1 MTFLE
6 KLNSDLKEAM
16 KAKAEVKMNCI
27 RQIKTAVM
35 NKEVAKKDNEILSD
49 DEVMGVIASLA
60 KAHVE
65 SIDSF
70 KKGNREDLVGKEEEE
85 LAILQAYLPAQLS
98 ENELRIIVEAAVK
111 ESGASAIKETGKVMG
126 IIMPKVKG
134 KADGAR
140 INAVIREFLK

>member
-16 KAKAEVKMNCI
+16 KARDEVRMNCI
-27 RQIKTAVM
+27 RQVKATVM
-35 NKEVAKKDNEILSD
+35 NREVAKKKTLSD
-49 DEVMGVIASLA
+49 DEVMEVIASLA

-70 KKGNREDLVGKEEEE
+70 KKGNRPDLVGKEEAE
-85 LAILQAYLPAQLS
+85 LAILKAYMPEQLS
-98 ENELRIIVEAAVK
+98 DEELRIIVEAAVK

-126 IIMPKVKG
+126 LIMPKVKG
-134 KADGAR
+134 KADGGR
-140 INAVIREFLK
+140 INAIVREFLK

>member
-35 NKEVAKKDNEILSD
+35 NKEVAKKEILSD
-49 DEVMGVIASLA
+49 DEVLGVIASLA

-70 KKGNREDLVGKEEEE
+70 KKGNREDLVGKEEAE

-111 ESGASAIKETGKVMG
+111 ESGASAIKETGKVMAL
-126 IIMPKVKG
+126 IMPKVKG
-134 KADGAR
+134 KADGGR
-140 INAVIREFLK
+140 INAIVREFLK

>member
-16 KAKAEVKMNCI
+16 KARDEVRMNCI
-27 RQIKTAVM
+27 RQVKASVM
-35 NKEVAKKDNEILSD
+35 NKEVAKKKTLSD
-49 DEVMGVIASLA
+49 DEVMEVIASLA

-70 KKGNREDLVGKEEEE
+70 KKGNRPDLVGKEEAE
-85 LAILQAYLPAQLS
+85 LAILKAYLPEQLS
-98 ENELRIIVEAAVK
+98 DEELRIIVEAAVK

-126 IIMPKVKG
+126 LIMPKVKG
-134 KADGAR
+134 KADGGR
-140 INAVIREFLK
+140 INAIVREFLK